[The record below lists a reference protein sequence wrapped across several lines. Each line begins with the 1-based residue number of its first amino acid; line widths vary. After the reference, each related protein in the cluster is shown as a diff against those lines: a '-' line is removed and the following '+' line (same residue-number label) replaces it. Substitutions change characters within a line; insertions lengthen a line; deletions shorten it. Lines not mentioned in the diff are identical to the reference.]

1 MKKLRF
7 VMIGM
12 ILCGCIAA
20 AVGMAFLFSNSV
32 SERPKKGLEE
42 YLTEGNL
49 YLDDGEYMKAVVSY
63 QKVLELEEDHVEA
76 LAGSVEAYKAL
87 QYYAEEEKTREL
99 LSQAEPDNLDN
110 WIGMVMLK
118 MNLKQLAEAKQ
129 LAEELLEKYEN
140 EELTLLYHQM
150 DIKDPVF
157 KLEEGGYDMYQMLEL
172 EEIPDNAIV
181 YYTTDG
187 TDPDEYST
195 VYEDGI
201 ILSYPENVIKAVAIS
216 YLGYQSG
223 IVEKRYQITAPVE
236 EIKDVSSEFTW
247 RVRDILHKDW
257 DTPIY
262 NYELAQFRSLYVFG
276 EYNVYFEEQSNLIF
290 YADHYQWYQSDY
302 NTYGRIDL
310 DMLSYMPFLETLV
323 VGYQNSVD
331 VEALSNLTYL
341 KNLSLLNDGIE
352 NIQSLK
358 NLKNLRKLALGW
370 NRIADVSPLADLTQL
385 VSLGLWDNQ
394 IQDVACLEGLEQ
406 LSYFDVSG
414 NQVQSISCIRNM
426 PELTELWISENRIA
440 DFAPIDSCH
449 NLMVLMC
456 EGNPAGGYE
465 IGKEMNRRL
474 IKTDM
479 EIGGR

>member
-1 MKKLRF
+1 MKKIRF
-7 VMIGM
+7 VMVGM

-20 AVGMAFLFSNSV
+20 AVGMAFLFSNPA
-32 SERPKKGLEE
+32 SERPEKGLAD
-42 YLTEGNL
+42 YLAEGNL
-49 YLDDGEYMKAVVSY
+49 YLDDGEYMKAVVAY
-63 QKVLELEEDHVEA
+63 QKVLELEEYHAEA
-76 LAGSVEAYKAL
+76 LAGNAEAYEAL
-87 QYYAEEEKTREL
+87 QYYAEEEKSREL
-99 LSQAEPDNLDN
+99 LSQMEPDNLDN
-110 WIGMVMLK
+110 WIGMVMVK
-118 MNLKQLAEAKQ
+118 MNLDQFAEAKQ
-129 LAEELLEKYEN
+129 LAEELLGKYES
-140 EELTLLYHQM
+140 EELALLYHQM
-150 DIKDPVF
+150 DIKEPVF
-157 KLEEGGYDMYQMLEL
+157 NLEEGDYDTYQMLEL
-172 EEIPDNAIV
+172 EEIPDNATV

-223 IVEKRYQITAPVE
+223 IVEKKYQIEVPVE
-236 EIKDVSSEFTW
+236 EVKDVSSEFAW

-276 EYNVYFEEQSNLIF
+276 EYNVYLEEQSNLTF

-302 NTYGRIDL
+302 NAYGGIEL
-310 DMLSYMPFLETLV
+310 DMLAYMPFLETLV

-331 VEALSNLTYL
+331 MEALSNLAYL
-341 KNLSLLNDGIE
+341 ENLSLLNDDIE
-352 NIQSLK
+352 DIQSLR

-370 NRIADVSPLADLTQL
+370 NRIVDVSPLADLTNL

-414 NQVQSISCIRNM
+414 NQVKSIVCIRNM
-426 PELTELWISENRIA
+426 PELTELWISGNQID

-449 NLMVLMC
+449 NLVVLMC
-456 EGNPAGGYE
+456 TDNPAGSYDTGE
-465 IGKEMNRRL
+465 ETSRRL
-474 IKTDM
+474 IKTDV
-479 EIGGR
+479 EIGGK